1 MEHVAIGIDVG
12 GSGIKGAAVNTQT
25 GELLTGRHKERTPKG
40 GSPADIAQVLGTMA
54 REIRQELA
62 AARTHGPA
70 HTRHL
75 ERRDDAEQPA
85 NTEQSSLE
93 SLPVGVAL
101 PGVIK
106 QGTML
111 TAANIDRG
119 WIGLSAAD
127 LCAEATGI
135 TCSVVNDADA
145 AGLAESHYGA
155 ARGLA
160 GSTMVLTFGT
170 GIGSALVHDGVLVP
184 NFELGHLHLDGHSDI
199 EQYASARVI
208 SRDNVPLTEWARR
221 AARYIAHLEVLFHP
235 DRFVLGGG
243 ISRDANHYLP
253 FDGVTAPVIPA
264 HFDNNAGIVGAAWLA
279 HSDTAQTG

>member
-1 MEHVAIGIDVG
+1 
-12 GSGIKGAAVNTQT
+12 
-25 GELLTGRHKERTPKG
+25 
-40 GSPADIAQVLGTMA
+40 
-54 REIRQELA
+54 
-62 AARTHGPA
+62 
-70 HTRHL
+70 
-75 ERRDDAEQPA
+75 
-85 NTEQSSLE
+85 
-93 SLPVGVAL
+93 
-101 PGVIK
+101 
-106 QGTML
+106 GTML

-170 GIGSALVHDGVLVP
+170 GIGSALVHDGALVP

-208 SRDNVPLTEWARR
+208 SRDKVPLTEWARR

-235 DRFVLGGG
+235 DR
-243 ISRDANHYLP
+243 
-253 FDGVTAPVIPA
+253 
-264 HFDNNAGIVGAAWLA
+264 
-279 HSDTAQTG
+279 